1 MATEEYTEGQETGG
15 QNPWKMRRV
24 LAASFLTVIV
34 VAAAILLI
42 VNRVGDDDSDTS
54 AQEPVTAD
62 QYSWADKKADPW
74 GTMMYLPEDR
84 RGQILSEDTRDYAD
98 PSSDAAADAR
108 AEDVIFQATEF
119 SGGAPI
125 PFSSTDG
132 PTGFD
137 GVVPTGYTQSAAGAT
152 LAAAAYF
159 TQMTMPPSYAEY
171 IEKATIDPSTDD
183 IAKAEDRVE
192 ENRAAHEEHDDI
204 VGGAMRFYQVDAFDG
219 DYAKIRLYLVSAA
232 GGEDSVL
239 ESTADYRWVD
249 GMWKI
254 SDQSGRRVLDTV
266 PEEAESWPQ

>member
-1 MATEEYTEGQETGG
+1 MSDQEYDEGTSA
-15 QNPWKMRRV
+15 WSTRRMIAAGFLAV
-24 LAASFLTVIV
+24 LV
-34 VAAAILLI
+34 VAAAALFI
-42 VNRVGDDDSDTS
+42 VNRNGGDGDNNSASTKDSVS
-54 AQEPVTAD
+54 AD
-62 QYSWADKKADPW
+62 QFTWSDKQADPW

-84 RGQILSEDTRDYAD
+84 RGQILSEDTRTYSD
-98 PSSDAAADAR
+98 PFSESAGSAR
-108 AEDVIFQATEF
+108 AEGVIFQATEF

-171 IEKATIDPSTDD
+171 IEKATINPSTDD
-183 IAKAEDRVE
+183 IAKAKDRVE

-232 GGEDSVL
+232 GGKDSVL